1 MMATVRGC
9 TFPDN
14 LFYSVE
20 SNVWCRLESDDTVT
34 VGMTAYAVSLAGPI
48 VAFTPKAV
56 GKQVEQDR
64 SVATVESG
72 KWVGPVKAPVSGQV
86 VAVNEALDAQP
97 GLANDDPYGAGWMV
111 RMRPSDWGEEVSTL
125 LTGDAAT
132 AAFEA
137 KMEAEGFGGCA

>member
-1 MMATVRGC
+1 MATVRGC

-14 LFYSVE
+14 LFYNVE
-20 SNVWCRLESDDTVT
+20 SNVWCRLEQDGTVT
-34 VGMTAYAVSLAGPI
+34 VGMTGYAVALAGQI

-56 GKQVEQDR
+56 GKKVEQDR

-72 KWVGPVKAPVSGQV
+72 KWVGPVKAPVGGEV
-86 VAVNEALDAQP
+86 VDANTALDAQP
-97 GLANDDPYGAGWMV
+97 ALSNIDPFGEGWMV
-111 RMRPSDWGEEVSTL
+111 RMRPSDWSEESKSL
-125 LTGDAAT
+125 LVGDAAC